1 MGLLDSFMPGEND
14 GRPDQFGG
22 LLNDPMFQ
30 VGLGILANNNS
41 RDFGQV
47 VGRGAMQGFQNAAQQ
62 QQYEQQRK
70 MQDLQGKRF
79 ERQDKQFEAE
89 EAAHAEFDAK
99 FPQHKG
105 LSRISPA
112 AAVKLANPELA
123 GAGADPYYQF
133 LPTAGGYAAGNART
147 GKVEMVYDANGNP
160 LVRATDSPKLQGE
173 IEREKSR
180 ADGDFKLDTST
191 PGVTR
196 TVTQSAVLAN
206 PTLQPQ
212 TAPTGQPSL
221 TVPPN
226 VQKSRDDVRL
236 QILLEEQR
244 NDGGP
249 GKNQELDKEISRMTG
264 GRPVGGGFVVPTP
277 AELAAD
283 KARAEAGV
291 TLETDKTKNVKK
303 ADQFLSVANQAKM
316 LLEDA
321 KNAPTASGLGAAADT
336 VGSVFGYATDGSVP
350 AAKLETLS
358 GWMVANVPRMEG
370 PQSNFDVQ
378 NYATMA
384 GLVGDRTKPIEV
396 RKGALAEVIKLQEK
410 YKALNQEGSM
420 MPKDEKM
427 PQVNVTKLP
436 AKPSAL
442 TLKKGVVYETPKG
455 NLRWN
460 GTAFE
465 D

>member
-1 MGLLDSFMPGEND
+1 MGLLDSFMPGESY
-14 GRPDQFGG
+14 GTPTAKGG
-22 LLNDPMFQ
+22 LLDDQ
-30 VGLGILANNNS
+30 LLQIGLSILANNNS
-41 RDFGQV
+41 KNTGQV
-47 VGRGAMQGFQNAAQQ
+47 LGRGVMQGMQNYQQ
-62 QQYEQQRK
+62 NQSVAQQRK
-70 MQDLQGKRF
+70 MQEMQAKRYDQQG
-79 ERQDKQFEAE
+79 RQLDAE
-89 EAAHAEFDAK
+89 EAAHNDFDTK
-99 FPQHKG
+99 FPQYKG
-105 LSRISPA
+105 LSRIDPKA
-112 AAVKLANPELA
+112 AIKLANPSLA
-123 GAGADPYYQF
+123 GSDADPYYNF
-133 LPTAGGYAAGNART
+133 LPTANGYAAGNART
-147 GKVEMVYDANGNP
+147 GKVEMVYDANGRP
-160 LVRATDSPKLQGE
+160 LVRATDSPQLQGA
-173 IEREKSR
+173 IEEAKSK
-180 ADGDFKLDTST
+180 ADGNYKLDTST

-249 GKNQELDKEISRMTG
+249 GKNPELDKEIFRMTG
-264 GRPVGGGFVVPTP
+264 GRPVGGGFAVPTP

-291 TLETDKTKNVKK
+291 TLENDKTKSIKK
-303 ADQFLSVANQAKM
+303 ADQFLSVANQAKL

-384 GLVGDRTKPIEV
+384 GLVGDRAKPIEV